1 VKYMAEKTD
10 NNTNEKKFVPLSHW
24 TQNKNQTEN
33 HGIWSEFR
41 KEFRKKWR
49 KGISKLLLSEKYS
62 KQDNLKWTNNRG
74 VLRKR
79 NSKNYKK
86 YIKEPKELIDFLNGA
101 LLLAKEGL
109 ISWDKYLELR
119 KQVMKKLKE
128 EYMVDVP
135 SCFL

>member
-1 VKYMAEKTD
+1 MAEKTD

-24 TQNKNQTEN
+24 TQNDNHIEN

-49 KGISKLLLSEKYS
+49 KGYSKLLPSEKYS
-62 KQDNLKWTNNRG
+62 KQDNLKWT
-74 VLRKR
+74 
-79 NSKNYKK
+79 NYKK

-128 EYMVDVP
+128 EYMVNVP
-135 SCFL
+135 SCLL

>member
-1 VKYMAEKTD
+1 VKCMAEKTD

-24 TQNKNQTEN
+24 TQNDNHIEN

-49 KGISKLLLSEKYS
+49 KGYSKLLPSEKYS

-74 VLRKR
+74 ALRKR
-79 NSKNYKK
+79 SSKNYKK

-128 EYMVDVP
+128 EYMANIP